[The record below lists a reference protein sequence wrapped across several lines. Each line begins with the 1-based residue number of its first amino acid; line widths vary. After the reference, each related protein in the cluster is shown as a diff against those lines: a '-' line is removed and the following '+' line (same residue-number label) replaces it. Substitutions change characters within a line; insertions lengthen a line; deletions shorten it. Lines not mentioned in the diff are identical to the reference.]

1 MIGRPKV
8 SVLMVAHNSELFIK
22 DSINSVV
29 DQEYS
34 NWELVI
40 INDASTD
47 DTLTIIRQFKNKNI
61 VVKNL
66 SNNIGA
72 YKATMLGLNYCKGK
86 YISFLDSDDLMHKK
100 KIIKQVKFLENN
112 SKIPIVFNWYEKI
125 NHKNKILEKKKNF
138 SDQTKFD
145 LLFPVQNLICN
156 SSVMFKRKIL
166 NQINFYNKDIIYAY
180 DYNFYLKVFKK
191 YKFGLLKNFYTKYR
205 VYKFQRTQNTNLKKT
220 IAKENI
226 YFLNWSKKNYLINK
240 SNIFY
245 YYKNLMINYLKL
257 FLIN

>member
-1 MIGRPKV
+1 
-8 SVLMVAHNSELFIK
+8 
-22 DSINSVV
+22 
-29 DQEYS
+29 
-34 NWELVI
+34 
-40 INDASTD
+40 
-47 DTLTIIRQFKNKNI
+47 
-61 VVKNL
+61 
-66 SNNIGA
+66 
-72 YKATMLGLNYCKGK
+72 
-86 YISFLDSDDLMHKK
+86 
-100 KIIKQVKFLENN
+100 
-112 SKIPIVFNWYEKI
+112 
-125 NHKNKILEKKKNF
+125 
-138 SDQTKFD
+138 
-145 LLFPVQNLICN
+145 
-156 SSVMFKRKIL
+156 MFKRKIL